1 MGTKS
6 ASPLTSIHET
16 EPARFFDWLQCPKC
30 SSSLAVTD
38 ANHALFCNQ
47 CNISYPLISD
57 SEINIPLLFDHVD
70 AAVQGWAARLNGFNQ
85 KINEEQEALRHSLK
99 DKRMASATRQRV
111 KSILRAKKAFQ
122 EQINIQLRFFNGY
135 DFDPGLNANSALAQ
149 NQGVDSYINNI
160 FRDWSWENGENEEL
174 IKTLQQVCPN
184 HEFTAGKVLTL
195 GAGAGRCSYDFHQ
208 KYQAEYSLLLDIN
221 PLLLTVA
228 NKIIDGNTVPLY
240 EFPIAP
246 ISSESYAALHQCERP
261 SVDGNALPRDFDYL
275 LADVSNI
282 PLKANTFDTVL
293 TPWLID
299 IIPMDLR
306 EFIPHVNRLLKTGGT
321 WLNTGTLAFFHKN
334 EAWNYSEEEVIDL
347 LKKYGFEVIG
357 TARTRIN
364 YMQSPYSAHGR
375 VEQVF
380 SFCAKKK
387 FDSIPAK
394 PHKYLPDWIT
404 NSTLPVPQLDELV
417 AVSSKFLLQAQ
428 VLSAVDGARSIT
440 DIGKLLA
447 KQYSMSE
454 KNACAA
460 VRKILS
466 DNYKEYIS

>member
-1 MGTKS
+1 MGTKT
-6 ASPLTSIHET
+6 ASPLTSVHET
-16 EPARFFDWLQCPKC
+16 APARFFDWLQCPKC

-38 ANHALFCNQ
+38 ASHAISCTQ
-47 CNISYPLISD
+47 CNVSYPLISD
-57 SEINIPLLFDHVD
+57 SEIKIPLIFEHVD
-70 AAVQGWAARLNGFNQ
+70 AAIQGWAARLNGFNQ
-85 KINEEQEALRHSLK
+85 KIKEEQEALRHSLK
-99 DKRMASATRQRV
+99 DKRIASVTRQRL
-111 KSILRAKKAFQ
+111 KSILRAKISYQ
-122 EQINIQLRFFNGY
+122 EQINTQLQFFNGY
-135 DFDPGLNANSALAQ
+135 DFDPALNANSSLSK

-174 IKTLQQVCPN
+174 IQTLEEVCPN
-184 HEFTAGKVLTL
+184 QEFTAGRVLTL

-208 KYQAEYSLLLDIN
+208 KYQADYSLLLDIN
-221 PLLLTVA
+221 PLLLTLA
-228 NKIIDGNTVPLY
+228 NKIISGKTVPLY

-246 ISSESYAALHQCERP
+246 ISSESYATLHQCERP
-261 SVDGNALPRDFDYL
+261 SDEGYALTQDFDYL
-275 LADVSNI
+275 LADVGNI
-282 PLKANTFDTVL
+282 PLKENTFDTVL

-321 WLNTGTLAFFHKN
+321 WLNTGSLAFFHK
-334 EAWNYSEEEVIDL
+334 EVAWNYSQEEVIGL
-347 LKKYGFEVIG
+347 LKKYGFEV
-357 TARTRIN
+357 TATSRTQVN
-364 YMQSPYSAHGR
+364 YMQSPHSAHGR

-387 FDSIPAK
+387 FDCVTAK
-394 PHKYLPDWIT
+394 PHKYLPEWIT
-404 NSTLPVPQLDELV
+404 NTTLPIPQLDEMV

-428 VLSAVDGARSIT
+428 VLSAVDGSRSIT
-440 DIGKLLA
+440 DIGVLLA
-447 KQYSMSE
+447 KQYGMSE